1 MMKHVSSILA
11 FVALCCVCT
20 GSAFAAQDGVW
31 PLQTRID
38 EIAAKGGGT
47 LVLTAG
53 EYHTGAIF
61 FKPGVNLHLE
71 KGATIIGVDDAEG
84 YPMRETRIEGE
95 TCQYYPALVN
105 ADGCDGFKISGEGV
119 IDGHGANTWEEFW
132 TKRAAAR
139 KKGGDLRNKDLMR
152 PRVLYVSR
160 SKNVDISGV
169 TFKNSKFWTT
179 HFYDCEDVVVH
190 DCSILADVLKDSKG
204 KELKG
209 PSTDAIDIDKCRR
222 FTVRNVD
229 ISVNDDGV
237 VVKGGKGAWAD
248 DYTKFPGNGPST
260 DVLVENCTFRYPTHS
275 ALTLGSECPA
285 ATNVTMRGCTMDG
298 CGNMLNLKMRTDTP
312 QHYAN
317 VLVENCRGKCSVVL
331 SAKAWRQYHNAQGRS
346 EEELKSFANDVTLRN
361 NMIEAPVA
369 IDMKRKDA
377 RLEVK
382 NLNFDGN
389 VLYQTASNL
398 PLKHDGYVV
407 EKWGQ
412 GSGGRSQG
420 CNQTI
425 KQSNNFLVKAATRRA
440 FLYANYESNRWMNAP
455 SYPFVR
461 DPHFKFRG
469 LDVSRSPEP
478 LKEWIAATG
487 ANAVYLKRGRPDAKL
502 LRECAELGVPA
513 YGFLYGCDAAKWS
526 REKYDEFIA
535 AHPSS
540 KGVTPQKS
548 WEKGTMCP
556 SDPATREFFAA
567 TIREIAESGVAGV
580 VVCLWD
586 DYGLNCVC
594 DRCKANGFAGNWGW
608 QVAFAVKA
616 WEDAVS
622 PLGKELIV
630 RTWASGA
637 SHWLGEEWVHAPGYG
652 GESGEPLSVWGE
664 AMRAA
669 GKSVK
674 FQTKVYNADCQP
686 DPPFSA
692 LLQVAP
698 RREIAEWQITGQTV
712 GLQYL
717 PASVV
722 DQTARQ
728 MRRVA
733 ELVSPEDG
741 VMMYAGSYK
750 RNGGYAALSDDLNSV
765 NVHVWRQLSW
775 NPTEDVESLWREWA
789 VPRHGTNAEAVI
801 AAMKSSERATVA
813 AFSPLGLGAPTESF
827 FAKSAERRESLLR
840 YTNRFFLPEGIAALA
855 PTKENIARV
864 IAEKDAALAQ
874 LKGAG
879 ERFDWLRAQ
888 LKVSRALDGALWRYF
903 HMRECAKEGR
913 INTDDLS
920 GIEADFETVRSCV
933 KDVCPGLGSPIPL
946 MRDIR
951 DKARQLVPPPE
962 RTAAKLA
969 ELFLSTSP
977 DLYKPQGYRGGKA
990 YGGSELVHYSV
1001 VSLWVNAL
1009 ECAHIAGDTNL
1020 VQRLVAAFEPAY
1032 GAKKIWMN
1040 DYRHVDLS
1048 IVGAIPLEI
1057 AILTGDKRA
1066 KELGLMYADRQWEEP
1081 REGLDWGERWYDAI
1095 PLADRH
1101 ANWKKGFTPETRLW
1115 IDDMYMV
1122 TFLQSQAYRLTGDR
1136 KYIERAGKEMC
1147 MYLEKLQRPDGL
1159 FDHAPGAP
1167 FAWGRGNG
1175 WMAAAMAMNL
1185 RHLPADSK
1193 WRAPIL
1199 KGYRKMMSALLKW
1212 QRPNGLWG
1220 QLVNDPESY
1229 DETSATAMFAYAFAE
1244 GAKAGVLNGEYKAAV
1259 EKAYAALVA
1268 RLDEYGNLPD
1278 VCVGTGWKNDRHHY
1292 LTRPRCIGDPH
1303 GQAPLLWLCGALMR
1317 AE

>member
-1 MMKHVSSILA
+1 MRKHVSSILT
-11 FVALCCVCT
+11 FVVLCCVCT
-20 GSAFAAQDGVW
+20 GSAFAAHGSVW

-53 EYHTGAIF
+53 VYRTGAIF

-160 SKNVDISGV
+160 SKNVDVSGV

-190 DCSILADVLKDSKG
+190 DCTILADVLKDSKG
-204 KELKG
+204 NELKG

-248 DYTKFPGNGPST
+248 DYVKFPGNGPST

-317 VLVENCRGKCSVVL
+317 VLVENCRGKCAVVL
-331 SAKAWRQYHNAQGRS
+331 SAKAWSQYHNAQGRS
-346 EEELKSFANDVTLRN
+346 EEELKSFASNVTLRN
-361 NMIEAPVA
+361 NVLEAPVA
-369 IDMKRKDA
+369 IDTRRKDA

-382 NLNFDGN
+382 NLKFDGN
-389 VLYQTASNL
+389 VLYQTADNL

-407 EKWGQ
+407 EK
-412 GSGGRSQG
+412 
-420 CNQTI
+420 
-425 KQSNNFLVKAATRRA
+425 SNIGLVVKATTRRA
-440 FLYANYESNRWMNAP
+440 FLYANYESNRWMNAS

-478 LKEWIAATG
+478 MKEWIAATG

-513 YGFLYGCDAAKWS
+513 YGFLYGCDAAKWN
-526 REKYDEFIA
+526 RERYDEFIA

-556 SDPATREFFAA
+556 SDPATCEYFAA
-567 TIREIAESGVAGV
+567 TIREIAESDVAGV

-594 DRCKANGFAGNWGW
+594 DRCKANGFAGNWGR

-616 WEDAVS
+616 WEDAII

-664 AMRAA
+664 AMNSA
-669 GKSVK
+669 GKGVK

-775 NPTEDVESLWREWA
+775 NPNEDVESLWREWA
-789 VPRHGTNAEAVI
+789 APRHGVNAEAVI
-801 AAMKSSERATVA
+801 AAMKSSERAAVA

-827 FAKSAERRESLLR
+827 FANSVERRESLLR

-874 LKGAG
+874 LKGDG

-903 HMRECAKEGR
+903 HLRKLAKEGR
-913 INTDDLS
+913 IDTDDLA
-920 GIEADFETVRSCV
+920 GIETDFETVRANA

-1001 VSLWVNAL
+1001 VSLWVNVL

-1020 VQRLVAAFEPAY
+1020 VRRLVAAFEPAY
-1032 GAKKIWMN
+1032 GEKKVWMN
-1040 DYRHVDLS
+1040 GYRHVDLS

-1095 PLADRH
+1095 PLAERH
-1101 ANWKKGFTPETRLW
+1101 ANWEKGFTPETRLW

-1220 QLVNDPESY
+1220 QLLNDPESY

-1278 VCVGTGWKNDRHHY
+1278 VCVGTGWKNDRRHY

-1317 AE
+1317 AG